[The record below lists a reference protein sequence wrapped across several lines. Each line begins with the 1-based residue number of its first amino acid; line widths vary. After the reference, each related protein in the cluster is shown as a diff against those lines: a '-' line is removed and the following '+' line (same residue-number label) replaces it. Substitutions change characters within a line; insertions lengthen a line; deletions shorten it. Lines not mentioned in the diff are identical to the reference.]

1 MYDPLAKYY
10 EEIFPVSREQ
20 VEFIASSVVP
30 AAPGTSMRLLD
41 IGCAVGDL
49 ASALNEK
56 GIEVDGIDL
65 NPMMIRRAR
74 ERHVKRTVK
83 GELRFFEMNML
94 EIDREFEAHCFDVLV
109 CLGNTLVHLPGRREI
124 EGFLSSASTLLRGG
138 QTPGKGGTLVIQ
150 ILNYDFLL
158 TRRPERLPCI
168 ETENVLFERR
178 YLYPDAPGG
187 RITFVTRLMIKK
199 SEEVFEDSVELYPL
213 GRDELEGLL
222 YLAGYTSVNYYGGF
236 DGSPLRQDSFPL
248 IVVAS
253 SA

>member
-10 EEIFPVSREQ
+10 EEIFPVSRAQ

-30 AAPGTSMRLLD
+30 AVSGTPMRLLD
-41 IGCAVGDL
+41 VGCAVGDL

-56 GIEVDGIDL
+56 GLEVDGIDL

-83 GELRFFEMNML
+83 GGLRFFEMDML
-94 EIDREFEAHCFDVLV
+94 EIDRVFEAHCFDVLV

-138 QTPGKGGTLVIQ
+138 QTPGKGGTLVLQ

-158 TRRPERLPCI
+158 TRRPESLPGI

-178 YLYPDAPGG
+178 YLYPNAPDGS
-187 RITFVTRLMIKK
+187 ITFMTRLTIKE
-199 SEEVFEDSVELYPL
+199 SEEVFEDSLDLYPL
-213 GRDELEGLL
+213 GRGELEELL
-222 YLAGYTSVNYYGGF
+222 STGGYKDVKFYGEF
-236 DGSPLRQDSFPL
+236 DGSPLMQDSLPL